1 MGNLERDKPV
11 GVITR
16 VVVEEVEGLAEE
28 MGVVAALGEVH
39 VVRATLDML
48 SLPLEGGS

>member
-16 VVVEEVEGLAEE
+16 VEEVEELAEE
-28 MGVVAALGEVH
+28 MGIVAALGEVH
-39 VVRATLDML
+39 VVRATLEML

>member
-16 VVVEEVEGLAEE
+16 VEEVEELAEE
-28 MGVVAALGEVH
+28 MGVVAALGEVP

-48 SLPLEGGS
+48 SLPLKGGS